1 MILINLKINNMK
13 FLKTVIVVTMLLTI
27 NYKIGLAQE
36 NEFESNVI
44 KIGIVASDLQAT
56 LNFYINIMGMSKV
69 REFDIDSAT
78 SYKFG
83 LTKGIPFHVVG
94 LKSEN
99 TPQAT
104 ELKIVSFGKSVNN
117 KKPQYLQGNGMQF
130 MTITVKSISHFTQR
144 LKDNN
149 IKLLGETPTPIKLQN
164 LTPKPAVPGDK
175 MQLILI
181 QDPDGNFIEIIG
193 KE

>member
-1 MILINLKINNMK
+1 MKLLKI
-13 FLKTVIVVTMLLTI
+13 VIAITMLVALDFKT
-27 NYKIGLAQE
+27 GLSQE
-36 NEFESNVI
+36 KEFESNII
-44 KIGIVASDLQAT
+44 KIGIVTSDLQAT

-99 TPQAT
+99 TAQAT
-104 ELKIVSFGKSVNN
+104 ELKIVSFGKSTNT

-130 MTITVKSISHFTQR
+130 MTITVKSIKQFTKR

-164 LTPKPAVPGDK
+164 LTPMPAVSGDS
-175 MQLILI
+175 MQLVLI